1 MNKNEINPKLK
12 KQLESLQDVPARGL
26 QQSHIGREK
35 FLSQAKNIQARQ
47 APTRTRKSPGAVQ
60 HRRSWIPR
68 LAGILAVGAIALSG
82 VGGTVYAA
90 QASLPDDLLYPIKTL
105 TEDIQ
110 LGLETD
116 PEDRLDLHASFASRR
131 LEEIQAQVDAGEEV
145 SQKALAR
152 LEKHTEKMLQEA
164 AQVGEKGIENA
175 LRQIE
180 QNLQKQN
187 QILGK
192 IQNQTPG
199 RGAPGLVN
207 AQEKISEHLE
217 LVENGITKP
226 QGFRDTMKER
236 KDKSDQPGQG
246 NDNDNDKPDKPDTP
260 PGQENKDK
268 DSKGNGKGKDD
279 TELDSTPGKNP

>member
-12 KQLESLQDVPARGL
+12 KQLVSLQDVPARGL

-192 IQNQTPG
+192 IQNQWWKMASLNPK
-199 RGAPGLVN
+199 V
-207 AQEKISEHLE
+207 SE
-217 LVENGITKP
+217 T
-226 QGFRDTMKER
+226 Q
-236 KDKSDQPGQG
+236 
-246 NDNDNDKPDKPDTP
+246 
-260 PGQENKDK
+260 
-268 DSKGNGKGKDD
+268 
-279 TELDSTPGKNP
+279 

>member
-1 MNKNEINPKLK
+1 MNSNEITPKLK
-12 KQLESLQDVPARGL
+12 KQLEKLGDIPARGL

-35 FLSQAKNIQARQ
+35 FLSRAKTIQAR
-47 APTRTRKSPGAVQ
+47 PTHPKKTRSAVPL
-60 HRRSWIPR
+60 RRSWVPR

-82 VGGTVYAA
+82 IGGTAYAA
-90 QASLPDDLLYPIKTL
+90 QASLPDDLLYPVKIL

-116 PEDRLDLHASFASRR
+116 PEDRLDLHTSFAARR

-164 AQVGEKGIENA
+164 AQVGEKGLENA

-180 QNLQKQN
+180 QNLQKQT
-187 QILGK
+187 QVLEK
-192 IQNQTPG
+192 LQQQTPG
-199 RGAPGLVN
+199 GEAPGLVN
-207 AQEKISEHLE
+207 AQEKITERLE
-217 LVENGITKP
+217 LVENGINEP
-226 QGFRDTMKER
+226 QGFQETMKER
-236 KDKSDQPGQG
+236 KEKSDQPGQG
-246 NDNDNDKPDKPDTP
+246 NDNENDNPNKPDTP

-268 DSKGNGKGKDD
+268 DSKSNGKGKDD
-279 TELDSTPGKNP
+279 TELDPTPGKNP